1 MSLWWRAYSSA
12 RHDPKVQRLSG
23 DAFKA
28 WFNLLCLAAEHNGVL
43 PDIPDVAFELR
54 RSEEATKKLL
64 DDFIERELLDVTE
77 HGVSP
82 HNWSGRQYKS
92 DVSTDRVKR
101 FRQRTRNVSE
111 TPSESETEPEADT
124 DPEANAS
131 GGRARKEPSDGKSR
145 SGTRL
150 PDDWQPAPLE
160 RDFAVDQGL
169 DPESTASR
177 FRDYWVAQP
186 GARGRKADWSA
197 TWRNW
202 CRRDGDR
209 PMGASAARPIRPVR
223 GNDGVYEQLARI
235 ASRGDD

>member
-28 WFNLLCLAAEHNGVL
+28 WFNLLCLASEHDGIL
-43 PDIPDVAFELR
+43 PDISDVAYELR
-54 RSEEATKKLL
+54 RSEEAAKKLL
-64 DDFIERELLDVTE
+64 DDFIERELLDVTDR
-77 HGVSP
+77 GVTP
-82 HNWSGRQYKS
+82 HNWNGRQYKS
-92 DVSTDRVKR
+92 DVSTPRVKR
-101 FRQRTRNVSE
+101 FRQRIRNVSE
-111 TPSESETEPEADT
+111 TPSETETEPEADT
-124 DPEANAS
+124 DTEANAS
-131 GGRARKEPSDGKSR
+131 VSARTEARDGRSR
-145 SGTRL
+145 TGTRL
-150 PDDWQPAPLE
+150 PDDWQPSQAE
-160 RDFAVDQGL
+160 RVFAVDQGL

-186 GARGRKADWSA
+186 GARGRKADWPA

-209 PMGASAARPIRPVR
+209 PMGAAAVRAIRPVR